1 MAEMRNLLP
10 DPWPNWTAGWA
21 IIAGT
26 TGSVEFRMC
35 NDGNS
40 FLLKR
45 LTAGPADIM
54 ISRTLTGLK
63 AGTYVAALRLLDYY
77 DSVADNGAVLLAR
90 QLGGTTNYGRITAK
104 QKPAYL
110 YTQFTLPADGGL
122 RIVLQPPAAVNAYY
136 AVDKLLLMTQEDWD
150 TMRAIKNPDG
160 TPANIRWFA
169 PPKTAAAGVM
179 STPALDR
186 GGGALLVLLA
196 VIHTLMW
203 R

>member
-1 MAEMRNLLP
+1 MAEMRNLLT
-10 DPWPNWTAGWA
+10 DPWPNGTAGWD

-35 NDGNS
+35 NGARS

-45 LTAGPADIM
+45 LTASPAYIM

-63 AGTYVAALRLLDYY
+63 AGTYVAALQLLDYY
-77 DSVADNGAVLLAR
+77 ESVADNGAVLLAR

-104 QKPAYL
+104 QKPACL
-110 YTQFTLPADGGL
+110 YTQFALPADGGL

-150 TMRAIKNPDG
+150 TMRNLTDADG

-169 PPKTAAAGVM
+169 PPKTAATGVM

-186 GGGALLVLLA
+186 GGLALTADSNGRCNTSL
-196 VIHTLMW
+196 
-203 R
+203 